1 MPENSIDSPIF
12 TPVTFG
18 PMTLQNRMRLM
29 QRVITRVMEAAG
41 KDMAVLVKM
50 NMWDGFRGGLTSRSL
65 MEEVL
70 AEGFQ
75 GLQMARALIR
85 DTDFVNKL
93 RTGEVER
100 SGCCH
105 SNYCIGRMYSLEMKC
120 NRCVADMPERLR
132 REVKNAE
139 KRWSH

>member
-12 TPVTFG
+12 TPLTFG

-50 NMWDGFRGGLTSRSL
+50 NMWDGFRGG
-65 MEEVL
+65 MQEEECLEV
-70 AEGFQ
+70 
-75 GLQMARALIR
+75 ARALIR